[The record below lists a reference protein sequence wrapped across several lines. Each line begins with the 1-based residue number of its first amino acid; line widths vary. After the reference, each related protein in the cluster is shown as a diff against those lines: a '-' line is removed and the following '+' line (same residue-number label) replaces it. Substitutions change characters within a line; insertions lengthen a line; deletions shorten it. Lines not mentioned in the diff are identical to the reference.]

1 MENPIVKV
9 EHLYHR
15 YTTTRW
21 AIEDIDFE
29 INGSGVVGLLG
40 SNGAGKSTTMNIICG
55 VLKQTQGKVYIDGI
69 DTLKNPVAARKYIG
83 FLPQKPP
90 LYPDLTV
97 DEYLRFCAEIHW
109 MDRKKISAA
118 IGLAEERCGITHVK
132 DRLLRNLS
140 GGYQQRVGIAQAI
153 LHDPKFVVLD
163 EPTNGLDPNQILEVR
178 QLIRNIAEERTVMLS
193 THILSEVQATCST
206 IKMIE
211 HGRVVFSGSV
221 EEFDNYIQPNTLYA
235 EFDVPPLP
243 DELMVLPGVKQVESV
258 GGRGVRLS
266 YDGDRDT
273 VKQVIRESVARGWEM
288 TEIRTEKS
296 SMEAVFAKLS
306 GK

>member
-69 DTLKNPVAARKYIG
+69 DTLKDPVAARKYIG

-109 MDRKKISAA
+109 MARKKINTA
-118 IGLAEERCGITHVK
+118 ISLAEERCGITHVK
-132 DRLLRNLS
+132 ER
-140 GGYQQRVGIAQAI
+140 RVFLIAPGCI
-153 LHDPKFVVLD
+153 PF
-163 EPTNGLDPNQILEVR
+163 
-178 QLIRNIAEERTVMLS
+178 
-193 THILSEVQATCST
+193 
-206 IKMIE
+206 
-211 HGRVVFSGSV
+211 
-221 EEFDNYIQPNTLYA
+221 LY
-235 EFDVPPLP
+235 
-243 DELMVLPGVKQVESV
+243 
-258 GGRGVRLS
+258 
-266 YDGDRDT
+266 
-273 VKQVIRESVARGWEM
+273 
-288 TEIRTEKS
+288 
-296 SMEAVFAKLS
+296 
-306 GK
+306 

>member
-69 DTLKNPVAARKYIG
+69 DTLKDPVAARKYIG

-97 DEYLRFCAEIHW
+97 DEYLRFCAEIH
-109 MDRKKISAA
+109 
-118 IGLAEERCGITHVK
+118 
-132 DRLLRNLS
+132 
-140 GGYQQRVGIAQAI
+140 
-153 LHDPKFVVLD
+153 
-163 EPTNGLDPNQILEVR
+163 
-178 QLIRNIAEERTVMLS
+178 
-193 THILSEVQATCST
+193 
-206 IKMIE
+206 
-211 HGRVVFSGSV
+211 
-221 EEFDNYIQPNTLYA
+221 
-235 EFDVPPLP
+235 
-243 DELMVLPGVKQVESV
+243 
-258 GGRGVRLS
+258 
-266 YDGDRDT
+266 
-273 VKQVIRESVARGWEM
+273 
-288 TEIRTEKS
+288 
-296 SMEAVFAKLS
+296 
-306 GK
+306 